1 MDPFLSAGEHIFQK
15 VKSTNIF
22 FFFHKIVI
30 LLICLESNLQ
40 FPFLWGKKN
49 NSMARWGGGVL
60 FFCIENTELLISI
73 MCYLTNLCSL
83 WAQRVVVP
91 TCALVGRNTRL
102 KALGTSQRAEGWGR
116 KEVTSRLGWVVEM
129 VRGHR
134 CPKDDIGGF
143 FTTVN

>member
-1 MDPFLSAGEHIFQK
+1 MDPSFLSAGEHIFQK

-22 FFFHKIVI
+22 FFFHKIVV

-73 MCYLTNLCSL
+73 MCYVTNLCSL
-83 WAQRVVVP
+83 WAQRW
-91 TCALVGRNTRL
+91 CGSG
-102 KALGTSQRAEGWGR
+102 GTNLCSSGQKHQAEGPGDQS
-116 KEVTSRLGWVVEM
+116 ESRGVGKKGGDLQVGLG
-129 VRGHR
+129 
-134 CPKDDIGGF
+134 GGDGKRAQMP
-143 FTTVN
+143 